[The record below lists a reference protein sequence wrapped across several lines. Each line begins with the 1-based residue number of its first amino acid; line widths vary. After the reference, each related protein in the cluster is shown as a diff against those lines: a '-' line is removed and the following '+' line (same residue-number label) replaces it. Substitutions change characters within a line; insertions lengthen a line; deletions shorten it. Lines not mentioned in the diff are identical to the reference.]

1 MWLMTIVV
9 KLHKLNYIDCENIL
23 CLRNISKLII
33 RMKKINSKENS
44 HKTSRITWFD
54 NNLYSR
60 TMTNKFHYNKF
71 EIIQI
76 DVDAFSHIQIPNT
89 PK

>member
-1 MWLMTIVV
+1 
-9 KLHKLNYIDCENIL
+9 
-23 CLRNISKLII
+23 
-33 RMKKINSKENS
+33 MKKINSKENS

-54 NNLYSR
+54 NNLHPR
-60 TMTNKFHYNKF
+60 TITNKFHYNKF